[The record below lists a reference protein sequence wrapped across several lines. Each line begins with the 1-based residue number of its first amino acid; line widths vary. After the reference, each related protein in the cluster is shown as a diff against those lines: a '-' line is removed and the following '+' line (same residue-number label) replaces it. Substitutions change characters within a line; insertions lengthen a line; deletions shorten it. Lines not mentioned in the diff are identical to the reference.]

1 MKETN
6 KNVRKRG
13 NVLLESI
20 YDATVE
26 VIKKVGYANLTFQ
39 QIAKAAKTSRTVIY
53 RRWATKFDLIREI
66 KEYKKSI
73 VLDGEL
79 FDKIQ
84 KTESLRE
91 DLLQMITLY
100 QKVYMEVGHEIM
112 SAFLFELSQNNDKIA
127 EIKIIAK
134 EKNIMIMKKLL
145 EFARERGD
153 KIKKVSNETL
163 VLPFDLIRIE
173 NVMWKSEIDESRLA
187 SLVDEILLPV
197 FREWL

>member
-26 VIKKVGYANLTFQ
+26 VIKEVGYVNLTFQ

-66 KEYKKSI
+66 KEYKKSF

-79 FDKIQ
+79 FDSIQ

-91 DLLQMITLY
+91 DLLQMLTLY
-100 QKVYMEVGHEIM
+100 QKVYMEVGPEIM
-112 SAFLFELSQNNDKIA
+112 SAFIFELSQNNEKIA
-127 EIKIIAK
+127 EIKVIAK
-134 EKNIMIMKKLL
+134 RKNIMIMEKLM

-163 VLPFDLIRIE
+163 MLPFDLIRIE
-173 NVMWKSEIDESRLA
+173 NIMRKSDIDENRLV

-197 FREWL
+197 FRG

>member
-6 KNVRKRG
+6 RNIRKRG

-20 YDATVE
+20 YDATVK
-26 VIKKVGYANLTFQ
+26 VIKEVGYANLTFQ
-39 QIAKAAKTSRTVIY
+39 QIAKTAKTSRTVIY
-53 RRWATKFDLIREI
+53 RRWSTKFDLIREI

-79 FDKIQ
+79 SDEIQ

-91 DLLQMITLY
+91 DLLQLLTLY

-197 FREWL
+197 FRE

>member
-1 MKETN
+1 MMKETN

-26 VIKKVGYANLTFQ
+26 VIKEVGYVNLTFQ

-187 SLVDEILLPV
+187 SLVDEILIPV
-197 FREWL
+197 FRE

>member
-26 VIKKVGYANLTFQ
+26 VIKEVGYVNLTFQ

-187 SLVDEILLPV
+187 SLVDEILIPV
-197 FREWL
+197 FRE

>member
-26 VIKKVGYANLTFQ
+26 VIKEVGYANLTFQ

-197 FREWL
+197 FRE

>member
-6 KNVRKRG
+6 RNIRKRG

-20 YDATVE
+20 YDATVK
-26 VIKKVGYANLTFQ
+26 VIKEVGYANLTFQ
-39 QIAKAAKTSRTVIY
+39 QIAKTAKTSRTVIY

-79 FDKIQ
+79 SDEIQ

-91 DLLQMITLY
+91 DLLQLLTLY
-100 QKVYMEVGHEIM
+100 QKVYMGVGPEIM

-145 EFARERGD
+145 EFAKERGD
-153 KIKKVSNETL
+153 RIKKVSNETL

-173 NVMWKSEIDESRLA
+173 NILRKNDIDEDRLA
-187 SLVDEILLPV
+187 SLIDEILLPV
-197 FREWL
+197 FEE

>member
-1 MKETN
+1 MMKETN

-26 VIKKVGYANLTFQ
+26 VIKEVGYVNLTFQ

-197 FREWL
+197 FRE

>member
-26 VIKKVGYANLTFQ
+26 VIKEVGYVNLTFQ

-173 NVMWKSEIDESRLA
+173 NILRKNDIDEDRLA
-187 SLVDEILLPV
+187 SLVDEILIPV
-197 FREWL
+197 FRE

>member
-6 KNVRKRG
+6 RNIRKRG

-20 YDATVE
+20 YDATVK
-26 VIKKVGYANLTFQ
+26 VIKEVGYANLTFQ
-39 QIAKAAKTSRTVIY
+39 QIAKTAKTSRTVIY
-53 RRWATKFDLIREI
+53 RRWSTKFDLIREI

-79 FDKIQ
+79 SDEIQ

-163 VLPFDLIRIE
+163 LLPFDLIRIE

-187 SLVDEILLPV
+187 SLVDEILIPV
-197 FREWL
+197 FRE

>member
-1 MKETN
+1 MMKETN
-6 KNVRKRG
+6 RNIRKRG

-20 YDATVE
+20 YDATVK
-26 VIKKVGYANLTFQ
+26 VIKEVGYANLTFQ
-39 QIAKAAKTSRTVIY
+39 QIAKTAKTSRTVIY
-53 RRWATKFDLIREI
+53 RRWSTKFDLIREI

-79 FDKIQ
+79 SDEIQ

-91 DLLQMITLY
+91 DLLQLLTLY
-100 QKVYMEVGHEIM
+100 QKVYMGVGPEIM

-145 EFARERGD
+145 EFAKERGD
-153 KIKKVSNETL
+153 RIKKVSNETL

-187 SLVDEILLPV
+187 SLVDEILIPV
-197 FREWL
+197 FRE

>member
-1 MKETN
+1 MMKETN
-6 KNVRKRG
+6 RNIRKRG

-20 YDATVE
+20 YDATVK
-26 VIKKVGYANLTFQ
+26 VIKEVGYANLTFQ
-39 QIAKAAKTSRTVIY
+39 QIAKTAKTSRTVIY

-79 FDKIQ
+79 SDEIQ

-91 DLLQMITLY
+91 DLLQLLTLY
-100 QKVYMEVGHEIM
+100 QKVYMGVGPEIM

-145 EFARERGD
+145 EFAKERGD
-153 KIKKVSNETL
+153 RIKKVSNETL

-173 NVMWKSEIDESRLA
+173 NILRKNDIDEDRLA
-187 SLVDEILLPV
+187 SLIDEILLPV
-197 FREWL
+197 FEE

>member
-6 KNVRKRG
+6 RNIRKRG

-20 YDATVE
+20 YDATVK
-26 VIKKVGYANLTFQ
+26 VIKEVGYANLTFQ
-39 QIAKAAKTSRTVIY
+39 QIAKTAKTSRTVIY
-53 RRWATKFDLIREI
+53 RRWSTKFDLIREI

-79 FDKIQ
+79 SDEIQ

-91 DLLQMITLY
+91 DLLQLLTLY
-100 QKVYMEVGHEIM
+100 QKVYMGVGPEIM

-134 EKNIMIMKKLL
+134 EKNIMIMKNCWNLL
-145 EFARERGD
+145 RN
-153 KIKKVSNETL
+153 V
-163 VLPFDLIRIE
+163 VIE
-173 NVMWKSEIDESRLA
+173 
-187 SLVDEILLPV
+187 
-197 FREWL
+197 

>member
-6 KNVRKRG
+6 RNIRKRG

-20 YDATVE
+20 YDATVK
-26 VIKKVGYANLTFQ
+26 VIKEVGYANLTFQ
-39 QIAKAAKTSRTVIY
+39 QIAKTAKTSRTVIY
-53 RRWATKFDLIREI
+53 RRWSTKFDLIREI

-163 VLPFDLIRIE
+163 LLPFDLIRIE

-187 SLVDEILLPV
+187 SLVDEILIPV
-197 FREWL
+197 FRE

>member
-6 KNVRKRG
+6 RNIRKRG

-20 YDATVE
+20 YDATVK
-26 VIKKVGYANLTFQ
+26 VIKEVGYANLTFQ
-39 QIAKAAKTSRTVIY
+39 QIAKTAKTSRTVIY
-53 RRWATKFDLIREI
+53 RRWSTKFDLIREI

-79 FDKIQ
+79 SDEIQ

-91 DLLQMITLY
+91 DLLQLLTLY
-100 QKVYMEVGHEIM
+100 QKVYMGVGPEIM

-197 FREWL
+197 FRE

>member
-197 FREWL
+197 FRE

>member
-6 KNVRKRG
+6 RNIRKRG

-20 YDATVE
+20 YDATVK
-26 VIKKVGYANLTFQ
+26 VIKEVGYANLTFQ
-39 QIAKAAKTSRTVIY
+39 QIAKTAKTSRTVIY
-53 RRWATKFDLIREI
+53 RRWSTKFDLIREI
-66 KEYKKSI
+66 KEYRKSI

-79 FDKIQ
+79 FDEIQ

-100 QKVYMEVGHEIM
+100 QKVYMEVGPEIM

-163 VLPFDLIRIE
+163 LLPFDLIRIE
-173 NVMWKSEIDESRLA
+173 NVMWKSEIDESSLA
-187 SLVDEILLPV
+187 SLVDEILIPV
-197 FREWL
+197 FRE

>member
-1 MKETN
+1 MMKETN
-6 KNVRKRG
+6 RNIRKRG

-20 YDATVE
+20 YDATVK
-26 VIKKVGYANLTFQ
+26 VIKEVGYANLTFQ
-39 QIAKAAKTSRTVIY
+39 QIAKTAKTSRTVIY
-53 RRWATKFDLIREI
+53 RRWSTKFDLIREI

-79 FDKIQ
+79 SDEIQ

-91 DLLQMITLY
+91 DLLQLLTLY
-100 QKVYMEVGHEIM
+100 QKVYMGVGPEIM

-145 EFARERGD
+145 EFAKERGD
-153 KIKKVSNETL
+153 RIKKVSNETL

-197 FREWL
+197 FRE

>member
-6 KNVRKRG
+6 RNIRKRG

-20 YDATVE
+20 YDATVK
-26 VIKKVGYANLTFQ
+26 VIKEVGYANLTFQ
-39 QIAKAAKTSRTVIY
+39 QIAKTAKTSRTVIY
-53 RRWATKFDLIREI
+53 RRWSTKFDLIREI

-79 FDKIQ
+79 SDEIQ

-91 DLLQMITLY
+91 DLLQLLTLY
-100 QKVYMEVGHEIM
+100 QKVYMGVGPEIM

-187 SLVDEILLPV
+187 SLVDEILIPV
-197 FREWL
+197 FRE

>member
-1 MKETN
+1 MMKETN

-197 FREWL
+197 FRE

>member
-1 MKETN
+1 MMKETN

-187 SLVDEILLPV
+187 SLVDEILIPV
-197 FREWL
+197 FRE

>member
-1 MKETN
+1 MMKETN

-197 FREWL
+197 FRK

>member
-26 VIKKVGYANLTFQ
+26 VIKEVGYVNLTFQ

-66 KEYKKSI
+66 KEYKKSF

-79 FDKIQ
+79 FDSIQ

-91 DLLQMITLY
+91 DLLQMLTLY
-100 QKVYMEVGHEIM
+100 QKVYMEVGPEIM
-112 SAFLFELSQNNDKIA
+112 SAFIFELSQNNEKIA
-127 EIKIIAK
+127 EIKVIAK
-134 EKNIMIMKKLL
+134 RKNIMIMEKLM
-145 EFARERGD
+145 EFARERSD

-163 VLPFDLIRIE
+163 MLPFDLIRIE
-173 NVMWKSEIDESRLA
+173 NIMRKSDIDENRLV

-197 FREWL
+197 FRE

>member
-187 SLVDEILLPV
+187 SLVDEILIPV
-197 FREWL
+197 FRE

>member
-6 KNVRKRG
+6 RNIRKRG

-20 YDATVE
+20 YDATVK
-26 VIKKVGYANLTFQ
+26 VIKEVGYANLTFQ
-39 QIAKAAKTSRTVIY
+39 QIAKTAKTSRTVIY
-53 RRWATKFDLIREI
+53 RRWSTKFDLIREI

-79 FDKIQ
+79 SDEIQ

-91 DLLQMITLY
+91 DLLQLLTLY
-100 QKVYMEVGHEIM
+100 QKVYMGVGPEIM

-145 EFARERGD
+145 EFAKERGD
-153 KIKKVSNETL
+153 RIKKVSNETL

-197 FREWL
+197 FRE

>member
-6 KNVRKRG
+6 RNIRKRG

-20 YDATVE
+20 YDATVK
-26 VIKKVGYANLTFQ
+26 VIKEVGYANLTFQ
-39 QIAKAAKTSRTVIY
+39 QIAKTAKTSRTVIY
-53 RRWATKFDLIREI
+53 RRWSTKFDLIREI

-79 FDKIQ
+79 SDEIQ

-91 DLLQMITLY
+91 DLLQLLTLY
-100 QKVYMEVGHEIM
+100 QKVYMGVGPEIM

-145 EFARERGD
+145 EFAKERGD
-153 KIKKVSNETL
+153 RIKKVSNETL

-187 SLVDEILLPV
+187 SLVDEILIPV
-197 FREWL
+197 FRE

>member
-26 VIKKVGYANLTFQ
+26 VIKEVGYVNLTFQ

-197 FREWL
+197 FRE